1 VTQHGSFPGRPRGRR
16 ARPYNDVP
24 EWAGFDAVPED
35 QREFP
40 DLAPIRGRDAR
51 ARDGRVQEERVQEE
65 RGTGG
70 NGHPSDGHPSDGYPS
85 EGPGHASAKPGPVEA
100 FSERWRRRGSAS
112 RGDRRADR
120 RRRRRLL
127 AAGGAA
133 VAVVIAV
140 VVYFVTG
147 GGGSS
152 ANLGLGSLVTTFL
165 PGELQQVPN
174 ACTSVP
180 SATLGRYLP
189 GQRKVAAPPLN
200 SGANSQ
206 CTWTLDKPPLYR
218 VLEVNIQ
225 AYSPSGLASGD
236 GSATFAAIDAYAEA
250 ETAKQKPGPRSG
262 QPKATVT
269 DVSGMPGGRDSVAFQ
284 ATQVFQNNGAVT
296 DMVTVAVR
304 YRNVIVTVVMNGL
317 EHANTGNYGPVS
329 PSQLS
334 SAAQT
339 VAQQVTGQL
348 VH

>member
-1 VTQHGSFPGRPRGRR
+1 MTQHGSFPGRPRGRR

-24 EWAGFDAVPED
+24 EWAGFDGVPED

-51 ARDGRVQEERVQEE
+51 ARDGGVQEE

-70 NGHPSDGHPSDGYPS
+70 NGHPSDGHPSDGPGPS
-85 EGPGHASAKPGPVEA
+85 SAKPGPVET

-140 VVYFVTG
+140 VVFFVTG

-180 SATLGRYLP
+180 SATLGQYLP

-200 SGANSQ
+200 TGANSQ

-218 VLEVNIQ
+218 VLEVNIK

-250 ETAKQKPGPRSG
+250 ETAKQNPGPRSG

-269 DVSGMPGGRDSVAFQ
+269 DVAGMPGGRDSVAFQ

-296 DMVTVAVR
+296 DMVTVVVR

-317 EHANTGNYGPVS
+317 AHANTGNYGPVS

-339 VAQQVTGQL
+339 VAQQVAAQL